1 MRFVEKRALIQR
13 KDRGA
18 RNKKRMNWTL
28 GRTHGPIALIKSFK
42 FFWLRQYLAEPTER
56 RKLDWRGG
64 ETLAIMTV
72 ELNLERMEK
81 MKQEVLQVI
90 DRMVE
95 EYGSV
100 SVIELEMAL
109 IEGLAKVRE
118 LGMKKTEDKDE
129 DVI

>member
-1 MRFVEKRALIQR
+1 M
-13 KDRGA
+13 
-18 RNKKRMNWTL
+18 
-28 GRTHGPIALIKSFK
+28 
-42 FFWLRQYLAEPTER
+42 ER
-56 RKLDWRGG
+56 
-64 ETLAIMTV
+64 
-72 ELNLERMEK
+72 

-118 LGMKKTEDKDE
+118 LGMKKTEEKDE